1 MKHLYKLASV
11 LAAFCAALNMT
22 AQTVPTPVQQ
32 AATNLK
38 AALHQLIKV
47 HESLGYDNLNNYYP
61 STDADANGKVWDM
74 YSNEGYAFNQFSGT
88 YSKEGDGWNKE
99 HTVPQSWFDEQNP
112 MKCDL
117 FQVYPTDGY
126 VNNRRG
132 NLPYGEVSGTP
143 KYTSKN
149 GSKMGSCATDG
160 YTGDVFEPIDEYKGD
175 IARIYFYMA
184 TCYGDKVN
192 GWSGGVFG
200 ANDLYTDVT
209 GYPGMKEWALKMFL
223 RWSAADPVSQ
233 KEIDRNNAVYKYQK
247 NRNPFIDT
255 PGLERFIW
263 SDYITE

>member
-1 MKHLYKLASV
+1 M
-11 LAAFCAALNMT
+11 LAAFCASLNMT

-47 HESLGYDNLNNYYP
+47 HESLGYDNLNTYYP
-61 STDADANGKVWDM
+61 YTDADANGKVWDM

-143 KYTSKN
+143 KYTSNN

-192 GWSGGVFG
+192 GWRSGGVFG
-200 ANDLYTDVT
+200 ADDLYTDVT

-233 KEIDRNNAVYKYQK
+233 KEIDRNNAVYNVQK

-263 SDYITE
+263 SDYLTE

>member
-1 MKHLYKLASV
+1 MKTKHYLLLLVCLVATAS
-11 LAAFCAALNMT
+11 AT
-22 AQTVPTPVQQ
+22 AQTAEPTPVQQ

-38 AALHQLIKV
+38 AALQSIIATHTQ
-47 HESLGYDNLNNYYP
+47 LGYDNLNNYYQY
-61 STDADANGKVWDM
+61 TDADANGKVWDM
-74 YSNEGYAFNQFSGT
+74 YSNEGYTFNQFSGT
-88 YSKEGDGWNKE
+88 YSEEGDGWNKE
-99 HTVPQSWFDEQNP
+99 HTVPQSWFNEQNP
-112 MKCDL
+112 MKCDI

-132 NLPYGEVSGTP
+132 NLPYGEVGSSP

-149 GSKMGSCATDG
+149 GSKMGTCVTEG

-192 GWSGGVFG
+192 NWTGGVFG
-200 ANDLYTDVT
+200 ADDLYTDVT

-223 RWSAADPVSQ
+223 RWAAADPVSQ
-233 KEIDRNNAVYKYQK
+233 KEIDRNNAVYNAQG
-247 NRNPFIDT
+247 NRNPFVDT

-263 SDYITE
+263 SEYVTE